1 MLVSLHGLTI
11 FLKVELQ
18 GLNVVVK
25 PQGGHGKEDIF
36 TVDGPPLLSLTPV
49 ARLAR
54 DERDELGHAL
64 LDALARIF
72 GDLALKINL

>member
-18 GLNVVVK
+18 GLYVVVK
-25 PQGGHGKEDIF
+25 PQGGHGEEDIF
-36 TVDGPPLLSLTPV
+36 TVDGFPLLSLTPV

>member
-25 PQGGHGKEDIF
+25 PQGGHGEEDIF
-36 TVDGPPLLSLTPV
+36 TVDGLPLLSLTPV